1 MLPRVYADAI
11 DLVLLEEPDGPG
23 RLGDKPGIMQNHSM
37 RTLDL
42 SPRATGGLMKSAVV
56 SPRLLQAV
64 KTAVAVAIAW
74 KLAPFMPGVAN
85 DYPYY
90 APLGVIVASF
100 PTLMGSIKNA
110 TQTLAGLVIGVALA
124 AAVVIFSEPSVLTVS
139 LVVGVGM
146 LFGGIR
152 QLGAGRDYVPIA
164 GLFVLIV
171 GGPDADGYSI
181 GYVSQMTLGVVV
193 GLLVNLLVAPPLRVT
208 AAVKELSRLRGA
220 LGDHLGSV
228 ADALDAAWPPEEGD
242 WFKQGDALAVTTSA
256 VRRALAEADESRR
269 INPRARIRPHDLSTD
284 YDDLAAL
291 ENATFYV
298 RDFTDVLAGAAWGT
312 PVPVQLP
319 DVLRPPLAVAARATA
334 TVVKEWDTG
343 DTNLE
348 SLEAADDAVAA
359 VTQAIHDHRE
369 LGADAIVAAS
379 AATLDLSRLLA
390 ALRPGIERDSP
401 VAA

>member
-1 MLPRVYADAI
+1 
-11 DLVLLEEPDGPG
+11 
-23 RLGDKPGIMQNHSM
+23 M
-37 RTLDL
+37 RTPDL
-42 SPRATGGLMKSAVV
+42 SPRATGDLVKAAVAH
-56 SPRLLQAV
+56 PRLLQAA

-74 KLAPFMPGVAN
+74 KLAPLMPGVAE

-110 TQTLAGLVIGVALA
+110 AQTLAGLVIGIGLA
-124 AAVVIFSEPSVLTVS
+124 AAVIIFSEPSVLTVS
-139 LVVGVGM
+139 LVVGVGI

-171 GGPDADGYSI
+171 GGPNADGYSI
-181 GYVSQMTLGVVV
+181 GYVSQMSLGIVV
-193 GLLVNLLVAPPLRVT
+193 GLAVNLLVAPPLRVT
-208 AAVKELSRLRGA
+208 AAVKELSRLRTA
-220 LGDHLGSV
+220 LGEHLGTV
-228 ADALDAAWPPEEGD
+228 ADALDARWPPEEGE
-242 WFKQGDALAVTTSA
+242 WSKQGATLAGTSTA

-269 INPRARIRPHDLSTD
+269 INPRARIRPHDLSSD

-312 PVPVQLP
+312 PVPVELP
-319 DVLRPPLAVAARATA
+319 AALRPPLATAARATGA
-334 TVVKEWDTG
+334 VVHEWDTG
-343 DTNLE
+343 ETSIA
-348 SLEAADDAVAA
+348 SLEKAEAAVAA

-369 LGADAIVAAS
+369 LGAEAIVAAS
-379 AATLDLSRLLA
+379 AATLDLTRLLA
-390 ALRPGIERDSP
+390 ALRPGIQRDAP
-401 VAA
+401 VTS

>member
-1 MLPRVYADAI
+1 
-11 DLVLLEEPDGPG
+11 
-23 RLGDKPGIMQNHSM
+23 MQNHSM
-37 RTLDL
+37 RTPDL
-42 SPRATGGLMKSAVV
+42 SPRATGGLMKTAIAH
-56 SPRLLQAV
+56 PRLLQAV

-74 KLAPFMPGVAN
+74 KLAPLMPGVAN

-110 TQTLAGLVIGVALA
+110 VQTLAGLVIGIALA
-124 AAVVIFSEPSVLTVS
+124 AAVIIFSQPSVLTVS
-139 LVVGVGM
+139 LVVGIGI

-171 GGPDADGYSI
+171 GGPNADGYSI
-181 GYVSQMTLGVVV
+181 GYVSQMSLGIVV
-193 GLLVNLLVAPPLRVT
+193 GLAVNLLVAPPLRVT
-208 AAVKELSRLRGA
+208 AAVKELSRLRAA
-220 LGDHLGSV
+220 LGDHLSLV
-228 ADALDAAWPPEEGD
+228 ADALDASWPPEEAE
-242 WFKQGDALAVTTSA
+242 WSEQGNTLASTTTA

-269 INPRARIRPHDLSTD
+269 INPRARIRPHDLTTD

-298 RDFTDVLAGAAWGT
+298 RDLTDVLAGAAWGT
-312 PVPVQLP
+312 PVPVELP
-319 DVLRPPLAVAARATA
+319 APLRPPLAAAARATA
-334 TVVKEWDTG
+334 AVVHEWDTG
-343 DTNLE
+343 DTSVA
-348 SLEAADDAVAA
+348 SLENADAAVAN

-379 AATLDLSRLLA
+379 AATLDLTRLLV
-390 ALRPGIERDSP
+390 ALRPGIERD
-401 VAA
+401 AAVSH

>member
-1 MLPRVYADAI
+1 V
-11 DLVLLEEPDGPG
+11 
-23 RLGDKPGIMQNHSM
+23 QNQSM

-42 SPRATGGLMKSAVV
+42 SPRATGGLMKSAVA

-124 AAVVIFSEPSVLTVS
+124 AAVVIFSQPSVLTVS

-181 GYVSQMTLGVVV
+181 GYVSQMSLGVVV
-193 GLLVNLLVAPPLRVT
+193 GLAVNLLVAPPLRVT
-208 AAVKELSRLRGA
+208 AAVQELSRLRAA
-220 LGDHLGSV
+220 LGVHLDSV
-228 ADALDAAWPPEEGD
+228 ADALEADWPPEEGE
-242 WFKQGDALAVTTSA
+242 WSKQGEILAGTTAA

-269 INPRARIRPHDLSTD
+269 INPRARIRPHDLSHD

-312 PVPVQLP
+312 PVPVELP
-319 DVLRPPLAVAARATA
+319 DALRPPLAAAARATA
-334 TVVKEWDTG
+334 AVIKEWDTG
-343 DTNLE
+343 DTDLE
-348 SLEAADDAVAA
+348 TLNAADDAVAA
-359 VTQAIHDHRE
+359 VTQAIHDQRK
-369 LGADAIVAAS
+369 LGANAIVAAG
-379 AATLDLSRLLA
+379 AATLDLTRLLA
-390 ALRPGIERDSP
+390 ALRPGIERDAP
-401 VAA
+401 VSA

>member
-1 MLPRVYADAI
+1 
-11 DLVLLEEPDGPG
+11 
-23 RLGDKPGIMQNHSM
+23 LGERSEIVHNRSM
-37 RTLDL
+37 PSADL
-42 SPRATGGLMKSAVV
+42 SLRSTGGRVKTMVWQ
-56 SPRLLQAV
+56 PRLLQAA

-74 KLAPFMPGVAN
+74 KLAPLMPGVAD

-110 TQTLAGLVIGVALA
+110 AQTLAGLVIGIALA
-124 AAVVIFSEPSVLTVS
+124 AAVIIFSEPSVLTVS
-139 LVVGVGM
+139 LVVGIGI

-181 GYVSQMTLGVVV
+181 GYVSQMSLGIVV
-193 GLLVNLLVAPPLRVT
+193 GLAVNLLIAPPLRVT

-220 LGDHLGSV
+220 LGQHLGSL
-228 ADALDAAWPPEEGD
+228 ADALDASWPPEEGE
-242 WFKQGDALAVTTSA
+242 WSSQGQTLATTSTA

-291 ENATFYV
+291 ENVTFYV

-312 PVPVQLP
+312 PVPVELP
-319 DVLRPPLAVAARATA
+319 DALRPPLAVAARATA
-334 TVVKEWDTG
+334 TVVTEWDTG
-343 DTNLE
+343 AMSLDTLQ
-348 SLEAADDAVAA
+348 AADDAVAA
-359 VTQAIHDHRE
+359 VTDAIHDHRE
-369 LGADAIVAAS
+369 LGAQAVMAAS
-379 AATLDLSRLLA
+379 AAALDLTRMLV
-390 ALRPGIERDSP
+390 ALRPGIERDTP
-401 VAA
+401 AQA